1 MVLTIPC
8 TLGAD
13 FDYSISQIGFN
24 LTFILLVRTYLIPH
38 IDAKKGTGLKKS
50 TPPPVVAVVT
60 NVSYVCSYAVGEML
74 LIVAPLSAVG
84 DWQK

>member
-38 IDAKKGTGLKKS
+38 MTHSQMLEKVESGGGPIFK
-50 TPPPVVAVVT
+50 VVLE
-60 NVSYVCSYAVGEML
+60 C
-74 LIVAPLSAVG
+74 
-84 DWQK
+84 